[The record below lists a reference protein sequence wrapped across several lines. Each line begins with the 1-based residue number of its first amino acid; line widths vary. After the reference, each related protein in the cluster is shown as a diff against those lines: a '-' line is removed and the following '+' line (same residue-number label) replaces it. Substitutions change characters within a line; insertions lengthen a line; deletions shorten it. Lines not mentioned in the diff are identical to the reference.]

1 MNFMQKLKPIMF
13 VGTASDV
20 GKSIINT
27 GFCRIFKQDGYT
39 PAPFKS
45 QNMSLNSFA
54 TPEGLEIGRAQAVQ
68 AEACGIDCNTDM
80 NPILLKP
87 TNDKSSQVV
96 LNGKPLG
103 NQSAFDYFMGNDK
116 QELLKEAQAA
126 YERLSEKYNPIVLEG
141 AGSISELNLKHRD
154 ITNMRM
160 AKYANASTF
169 LIADIDRGGVFASVY
184 GSVALLTA
192 EEKAL
197 LKGIIINK
205 FRGDS
210 RLFEEGK
217 KIIEDLCGIPVV
229 GIVPYRKD
237 IYIEEEDSVSL
248 QNKPSLVKEN
258 KINIAVILLN
268 KLSNYT
274 DFNVLEHHE
283 NVNLFYSKIPSEI
296 EKADIIIIPGSKN
309 TISDLIDI
317 KNNGV
322 AKAII
327 NSYKNNKIVIGICG
341 GYQMMGQTIED
352 PNHIEGTIECMAGLG
367 ILPIETILTQEKT
380 TRQVQFQFKEY
391 QEICKGY
398 EIHMG
403 VSTVE
408 NTKSPLNTF
417 DNKTNDGYY
426 LSDKCWGTYIHGI
439 LDNDIVINDLLLQT
453 KKDLTTT
460 IFDYKSFKEEQYDLL
475 AQHLRDHIDI
485 HYIYKV
491 LKEKEA

>member
-1 MNFMQKLKPIMF
+1 MQKLKPIMF

-54 TPEGLEIGRAQAVQ
+54 TTDGLEIGRAQAVQ
-68 AEACGIDCNTDM
+68 SEACGIPCSTDM
-80 NPILLKP
+80 NPVLLKP
-87 TNDKSSQVV
+87 TSDKSSQVV
-96 LNGKPLG
+96 LNGKPIG
-103 NQSAFDYFMGNDK
+103 NQSAYDYFMGNNK
-116 QELLKEAQAA
+116 MELLKEAQAA
-126 YERLSEKYNPIVLEG
+126 YNRLSEKYNPIVLEG

-160 AKYANASTF
+160 AKYADSATF

-184 GSVALLTA
+184 GSIALLTP

-197 LKGIIINK
+197 IKGIIINK
-205 FRGDS
+205 FRGDA
-210 RLFEEGK
+210 RLFEDGK

-229 GIVPYRKD
+229 GVVPFAKD
-237 IYIEEEDSVSL
+237 IYIEEEDSVGL
-248 QNKPSLVKEN
+248 QNKRFQSVDN

-268 KLSNYT
+268 RLSNHT

-283 NVNLFYSKIPSEI
+283 NVNLFYTRDPLEI
-296 EKADIIIIPGSKN
+296 EKADIIILPGSKN

-327 NSYKNNKIVIGICG
+327 NAYKNKKTVIGICG
-341 GYQMMGQTIED
+341 GYQMMGQTVED
-352 PNHIEGTIECMAGLG
+352 PHQMEGATESMTGLG
-367 ILPIETILTQEKT
+367 LLPVKTILTQEKT
-380 TRQVQFQFKEY
+380 TRQVQFQFKKHQTTCE
-391 QEICKGY
+391 GY

-403 VSTVE
+403 ISLAE
-408 NTKSPLNTF
+408 NNESALNTF
-417 DNKTNDGYY
+417 NDGTNDGYY
-426 LSDKCWGTYIHGI
+426 LSDNCWGTYIHGI
-439 LDNDIVINDLLLQT
+439 LDNEIVIKDLLSQT
-453 KKDLTTT
+453 KKEITAAP
-460 IFDYKSFKEEQYDLL
+460 FDYKAFKEQQYDLL
-475 AQHLRDHIDI
+475 AQHLREHIDI
-485 HYIYKV
+485 NYVYK
-491 LKEKEA
+491 AMSFD

>member
-1 MNFMQKLKPIMF
+1 MQKLKPIMF

-54 TPEGLEIGRAQAVQ
+54 TTDGLEIGRAQAVQ
-68 AEACGIDCNTDM
+68 SEACGIPCSTDM
-80 NPILLKP
+80 NPVLLKP
-87 TNDKSSQVV
+87 TSDKSSQVV
-96 LNGKPLG
+96 LNGKPIG
-103 NQSAFDYFMGNDK
+103 NQSAYDYFMGNNK
-116 QELLKEAQAA
+116 MELLKEAQAA
-126 YERLSEKYNPIVLEG
+126 YNRLSEKYNPIVLEG

-160 AKYANASTF
+160 AKYADAATF

-184 GSVALLTA
+184 GSIALLTP

-197 LKGIIINK
+197 IKGIIINK
-205 FRGDS
+205 FRGDA
-210 RLFEEGK
+210 RLFEDGK

-229 GIVPYRKD
+229 GVVPFAKD
-237 IYIEEEDSVSL
+237 IYIEEEDSVGL
-248 QNKPSLVKEN
+248 QNKRFQSVDN

-268 KLSNYT
+268 RLSNHT

-283 NVNLFYSKIPSEI
+283 NVNLFYTRDPLEI
-296 EKADIIIIPGSKN
+296 EKADIIILPGSKN

-327 NSYKNNKIVIGICG
+327 NAYKNNKTVIGICG
-341 GYQMMGQTIED
+341 GYQMMGQTVED
-352 PNHIEGTIECMAGLG
+352 PHQMEGATESMTGLG
-367 ILPIETILTQEKT
+367 LLPVKTILTQEKT
-380 TRQVQFQFKEY
+380 TRQVQFQFKKHQATCE
-391 QEICKGY
+391 GY

-403 VSTVE
+403 ISLAE
-408 NTKSPLNTF
+408 NNESALNTF
-417 DNKTNDGYY
+417 NDGTNDGYY
-426 LSDKCWGTYIHGI
+426 LSDNCWGTYIHGI
-439 LDNDIVINDLLLQT
+439 LDNEIVIKDLLSQT
-453 KKDLTTT
+453 KKEITATP
-460 IFDYKSFKEEQYDLL
+460 FDYKAFKEQQYDLL
-475 AQHLRDHIDI
+475 AQHLREHIDI
-485 HYIYKV
+485 NYVYK
-491 LKEKEA
+491 AMSFD

>member
-1 MNFMQKLKPIMF
+1 MQKLRPIMF

-27 GFCRIFKQDGYT
+27 GFCRIFKQDGYN

-54 TPEGLEIGRAQAVQ
+54 TPDGLEIGRAQAVQ
-68 AEACGIDCNTDM
+68 AEACGIACSTDM
-80 NPILLKP
+80 NPVLLKP

-103 NQSAFDYFMGNDK
+103 NQSAFDYFMENDK
-116 QELLKEAQAA
+116 KELLKEAQAA
-126 YERLSEKYNPIVLEG
+126 YTRLSEKYNPIVLEG

-169 LIADIDRGGVFASVY
+169 LIADIDRGGVFASVF
-184 GSVALLTA
+184 GSIALLTP

-197 LKGIIINK
+197 IKGIIINK

-217 KIIEDLCGIPVV
+217 KIIENLCGIPVV
-229 GIVPYRKD
+229 GLVPYKKD

-248 QNKPSLVKEN
+248 QNKPSQAVEN

-268 KLSNYT
+268 RVSNYT
-274 DFNVLEHHE
+274 DFNVLEQHK
-283 NVNLFYSKIPSEI
+283 NVNLFYTKKISEI
-296 EKADIIIIPGSKN
+296 EKADILIIPGSKN

-322 AKAII
+322 AEAII
-327 NSYKNNKIVIGICG
+327 KAHKNNKIVIGICG

-352 PNHIEGTIECMAGLG
+352 PNHIEGTIETMAGLG
-367 ILPIETILTQEKT
+367 ILPVKTILTEKKI
-380 TRQVQFQFKEY
+380 TRQVQFYFKKY
-391 QEICKGY
+391 QKICRGY

-403 VSTVE
+403 VSTIE
-408 NTKSPLNTF
+408 NKEYILNTF
-417 DNKTNDGYY
+417 DDKTGDGYY

-439 LDNDIVINDLLLQT
+439 LDNEIVIKDLLLQT
-453 KKDLTTT
+453 DKKVITG
-460 IFDYKSFKEEQYDLL
+460 IFDYKTFKEEQYDLL
-475 AQHLRDHIDI
+475 AQHLREHIDI
-485 HYIYKV
+485 QYIYKV
-491 LKEKEA
+491 LKETEA